1 MVSKS
6 THADEVIELLITL
19 VQNKCINPPGTEVKS
34 ISTIKN
40 HLTQHNIPCQV
51 VQTSAPER
59 ANLIAEI
66 NGDGSGPSL
75 MFGPSHVDVVPIGNE
90 SAWEVDPFSGVIKDE
105 QIWGRGTLDMLFIV
119 ATQVQAFVRLF
130 EEGFKPKGDLKLCL
144 VADEEAGGIYGT
156 EWLMKNHPDFMKVDY
171 AVGEAGGI
179 PIAPGRLLLGTGEKG
194 AGWKRISFKGT
205 PTHGSMPYK
214 SDNAVV
220 KAAIAADRLSKYTPP
235 VNLDYIKLMAKGL
248 GLNKVTQLLLSHRIF
263 LPLVLKMSH
272 RQNPVMARLL
282 HALSR
287 MTISPNIFHGGT
299 KTNIVA
305 GEAYLDVD
313 IRTLPNQ
320 DDQYIAAQLRKA
332 MGNLGAE
339 AIIEHPPDQP
349 GFFTSEGTASDPQ
362 SEIVPYMV
370 KAVAEVYPEVQFVP
384 LVMAGATDLRY
395 LREQGTQAYGFS
407 LFDPDT
413 PINTMATLPH
423 GPNERVSLKTVEYSL
438 IAYYNLA
445 KEFLGH

>member
-1 MVSKS
+1 MVSKN
-6 THADEVIELLITL
+6 THINEVNELLITM
-19 VQNKCINPPGTEVKS
+19 VQNKCINPPGTELKS
-34 ISTIKN
+34 ILTIEN
-40 HLTQHNIPCQV
+40 HLKQRNIPCKIIE
-51 VQTSAPER
+51 SAPER
-59 ANLIAEI
+59 GNLIAEI
-66 NGDGSGPSL
+66 KGEGSSPSL

-90 SAWEVDPFSGVIKDE
+90 SAWEVEPFSGIIKDE

-119 ATQVQAFVRLF
+119 ATQVQAFVRLH
-130 EEGFKPKGDLKLCL
+130 EEGFKPKGDLKLCI

-156 EWLMKNHPDFMKVDY
+156 EWLMKNEPDFMKVDY
-171 AVGEAGGI
+171 ALSEAGGI
-179 PIAPGRLLLGTGEKG
+179 PITPGKLLFGTGEKG
-194 AGWKRISFKGT
+194 AAWKRVSFKGT

-220 KAAIAADRLSKYTPP
+220 KAAIAAEKLSKYTPP
-235 VNLDYIKLMAKGL
+235 INLDYIKIMVNGL
-248 GLNKVTQLLLSHRIF
+248 GLNRITRFMLSHRLL
-263 LPLVLKMSH
+263 LPIVLRTAH

-320 DDQYIAAQLRKA
+320 NDEYIEKQLRKA
-332 MGNLGAE
+332 MGKLGEE
-339 AIIEHPPDQP
+339 AIIEQPPDQP
-349 GFFTSEGTASDPQ
+349 GFFTSEGTASNPE
-362 SEIVPYMV
+362 SEIVPFMC
-370 KAVAEVYPEVQFVP
+370 KAVSEVYPNVQFVP
-384 LVMAGATDLRY
+384 LVVAGATDLRY

-413 PINTMATLPH
+413 PLNTMAKLPH
-423 GPNERVSLKTVEYSL
+423 GPNERVNLKTVEYSL
-438 IAYYNLA
+438 MAYYNLA
-445 KEFLGH
+445 KEFLGQ